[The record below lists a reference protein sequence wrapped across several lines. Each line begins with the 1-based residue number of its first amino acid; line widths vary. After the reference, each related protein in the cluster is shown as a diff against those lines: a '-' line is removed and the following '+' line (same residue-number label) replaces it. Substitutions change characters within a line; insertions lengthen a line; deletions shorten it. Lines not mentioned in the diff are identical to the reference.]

1 MRLHGSVAE
10 ACVQQWLE
18 EINARFP
25 QSPSAHS
32 SSTSQSSLVA
42 PAEDLSVVLYRPC
55 GDGRESEGMPCVA
68 RAVEVQPMDRWADPG
83 SELFR
88 DQVDSLRRAIMYT
101 QRDLVRSK
109 HETRSRSRS
118 RSQPSQYMRQSAESA
133 GCNLV
138 VEPPQQPPRLPS
150 LSGEGQNLSG
160 RTRVDTSDEPAP
172 ALPANAS
179 PVTSLMLTC
188 TGPQGTS
195 WPWPAAC
202 MSATITPPTP
212 RHCDIAHA
220 GHMVSE

>member
-179 PVTSLMLTC
+179 PVTSLMLTR
-188 TGPQGTS
+188 TGPQGTEQALHNQS
-195 WPWPAAC
+195 TSRA
-202 MSATITPPTP
+202 
-212 RHCDIAHA
+212 
-220 GHMVSE
+220 VQE